1 MTKAAALDQKHPD
14 GLPPRTRRKGFL
26 FLLAGDPLA
35 IAALAWLAVVAVAL
49 IAGQTV
55 LHQDALAVK
64 LAGRNIPPF
73 RLDLPFVQ
81 WLGTDSLGR
90 SMIARLSVGAANAL
104 AIAFA
109 AVGASLLVGTVLGV
123 TAGYFGGFVGTV
135 ILRIADMILGFPT
148 LLLALVVL
156 YIFGPNVVNLVVVL
170 AVTRMPAYVRVARAE
185 VLEVRERLFVDAARA
200 LGAGHVRIL
209 ATHILPVVAP
219 TLLTLASL
227 NLAMVMLIESGLS
240 FLGLGIQPPS
250 VSWGLMVAQGRA
262 YLSQAWWLSCFP
274 GLAIML
280 TTLAFNLLAA
290 WFRTATDPQQ
300 RWRLERRGTAKV
312 PA

>member
-1 MTKAAALDQKHPD
+1 VVGGGATQGD
-14 GLPPRTRRKGFL
+14 GLPPVRRRAG
-26 FLLAGDPLA
+26 LLALIAGDPLA
-35 IAALAWLAVVAVAL
+35 IAALVWLSIVAVAL
-49 IAGQTV
+49 VAGPT
-55 LHQDALAVK
+55 LLANDAVAVK
-64 LAGRNIPPF
+64 LVGRNIPPF
-73 RLDLPFVQ
+73 RFDLPVVQ

-90 SMIARLSVGAANAL
+90 SMLARLSVAATNAL
-104 AIAFA
+104 GIAFA
-109 AVGASLLVGTVLGV
+109 SVGASLVFGTLLGIV
-123 TAGYFGGFVGTV
+123 AGYFGGLAGNL
-135 ILRIADMILGFPT
+135 ILRVADMILGFPT

-156 YIFGPNVVNLVVVL
+156 YIFGPNVTNLIVVL

-200 LGAGHVRIL
+200 LGASHARIL
-209 ATHILPVVAP
+209 ITHILPTVAP

-280 TTLAFNLLAA
+280 TTLAFNLLAS

-300 RWRLERRGTAKV
+300 RWRLERPGNGA
-312 PA
+312 